1 MTTPKW
7 LPNGPRTRVVRLG
20 SPPRGGGGGGA
31 GQSLVTPYECVA
43 SRGHRA
49 VRCVQP
55 TGRRIQFVLSPSL
68 AQEIAGD
75 TSAVIGL
82 NVLIT
87 DSEGVVIGSGDSS
100 RIGTFH
106 EASVE
111 VMRTQEPATH
121 TATQAQELKGVRAG
135 VTLPLVMDGHA
146 VGTVGI
152 TGTPA
157 QVRRFGLVVKRQT
170 EILLRESAVLRSRVL
185 RERVLEELLADVATY
200 DAESVEPDF
209 VVFRAAEVGFDLRL
223 RRIAVTVEV
232 AAPGGTNGARHRA
245 APPVADTALVRAEL
259 LRTVRE
265 VFSDPQDV
273 VAAAAPGWIGV
284 LHRLPE
290 QASTS
295 RVMTACQRLADLVGV
310 QHGLAARVG
319 IGEPATSVGALHDS
333 YQDACDALRLGALVM
348 PELPVHLVSDLRAH
362 QLLAAAGRN
371 TRTRLL
377 TLTAADLREQPDWP
391 VLRDT
396 VVAWCENGFN
406 LVRAS
411 SALHIHRN
419 TLVYRMNK
427 IEQISGRP
435 LRDHR
440 TTLALYLAC
449 LADQLDT
456 QP

>member
-1 MTTPKW
+1 M
-7 LPNGPRTRVVRLG
+7 
-20 SPPRGGGGGGA
+20 
-31 GQSLVTPYECVA
+31 
-43 SRGHRA
+43 
-49 VRCVQP
+49 
-55 TGRRIQFVLSPSL
+55 LSPSL
-68 AQEIAGD
+68 AQEIAGE

-87 DSEGVVIGSGDSS
+87 DSEGIVIGSGDTS
-100 RIGTFH
+100 RVGTFH

-111 VMRTQEPATH
+111 VMRTREPATH
-121 TATQAQELKGVRAG
+121 TAAQAQELKGVRAG

-170 EILLRESAVLRSRVL
+170 EILLRESSVLRSGVL
-185 RERVLEELLADVATY
+185 RERVLEDLLADVATY
-200 DAESVEPDF
+200 DAEAVEPDF
-209 VVFRAAEVGFDLRL
+209 VLFRAAEVGFDLRL
-223 RRIAVTVEV
+223 RRIAVAVEV
-232 AAPGGTNGARHRA
+232 TAPGAVGGARRRA
-245 APPVADTALVRAEL
+245 DPPAPDTALVRPEL

-265 VFSDPQDV
+265 VFADPQDV
-273 VAAAAPGWIGV
+273 VAGAAPGWIGV

-290 QASTS
+290 QGSVS
-295 RVMTACQRLADLVGV
+295 RVMTLCQRLADLVGGR
-310 QHGLAARVG
+310 HGLAARVG
-319 IGEPATSVGALHDS
+319 VGEPATSVGGLHDS
-333 YQDACDALRLGALVM
+333 YQDACDALRLGGRVA

-362 QLLAAAGRN
+362 QLLADTGRPA
-371 TRTRLL
+371 RDRLL
-377 TLTAADLREQPDWP
+377 ALTAADLREQPDWP

-411 SALHIHRN
+411 AALRIHRN

-440 TTLALYLAC
+440 ATLALYLAC
-449 LADQLDT
+449 LADQLDA
-456 QP
+456 PP